1 MTVQDLIDRLQ
12 GVKDKSKE
20 VVVEDLD
27 LLEDLDCFDQEAVF
41 PVWVNEF
48 NDSVTIWISHESD
61 N

>member
-20 VVVEDLD
+20 VVIEDLD
-27 LLEDLDCFDQEAVF
+27 YLDKEAVI
-41 PVWVNEF
+41 PVWVDEF
-48 NDSVTIWISHESD
+48 NDSVTIWISNESD